1 MAFSLK
7 ELVKNCSTPNGI
19 YRWCNIY
26 GAPTASVIQGPW
38 QNRMNKHPEV
48 ASVWKGRCLFNIK
61 VHDAKTPDKGVF
73 QMPESIMQ
81 TQEYKQAH

>member
-1 MAFSLK
+1 
-7 ELVKNCSTPNGI
+7 
-19 YRWCNIY
+19 
-26 GAPTASVIQGPW
+26 
-38 QNRMNKHPEV
+38 MNKHPEV